1 MPVLLEGTPQ
11 IVITKIIN
19 MFYKY
24 KKQILD
30 LKKKQESQV
39 QLLKQKQKS
48 DEAAKRLQ
56 EEIQFIKAQ
65 KVESH
70 LGFDYLY
77 ILCPFMFTLCATF
90 FPHRFNCNIR

>member
-1 MPVLLEGTPQ
+1 MPVLSEGTAQ
-11 IVITKIIN
+11 LVITKIIN
-19 MFYKY
+19 MFYKH
-24 KKQILD
+24 KQQILD

-77 ILCPFMFTLCATF
+77 ILFPFMFTLCATF
-90 FPHRFNCNIR
+90 FLLGSIAT